1 MDQTFPAET
10 STGLST
16 VSPTLYHTIVLPT
29 RPQPDTIIA
38 IFLLRTFGEAFFP
51 DIGTAKVAVWQHL
64 PPTET
69 EQTILAKGVVL
80 IDIGGGRFDH
90 HHRSVKTTAS
100 RLIAEYFG
108 IHEDPALKKL
118 LLFAERDDFYG
129 KGTISSDPLD
139 RAFGFSGLVASL
151 NKQYVE
157 YPDYVAEVA
166 IPFIAAHYHEQM
178 QQHHYLPH
186 EFADKLARGEVH
198 TFTVKQEKKNLKIVV
213 LESEHRSFPG
223 YLRSQG
229 GGAYD
234 VVAQRLPS
242 GHLNILTRPTKH
254 VDLRCLA
261 ALLRIKELTL
271 QNLQPTLPLLH
282 YAAEGKI
289 KSVPQWYYDPATNSI
304 QNGGVNPLETMP
316 TRITK
321 EELIKILEVGLSK
334 APWAKISG
342 ETEGYNPNVKAKPV
356 IDDDDPLA
364 EKDPGR

>member
-1 MDQTFPAET
+1 MELLFPEDMSAEPAAT
-10 STGLST
+10 EHIT
-16 VSPTLYHTIVLPT
+16 YHTIVLPT

-38 IFLLRTFGEAFFP
+38 IFLLRTFGEPFFP
-51 DIGTAKVAVWQHL
+51 GIANAKITVWQRI
-64 PPTET
+64 PEGET
-69 EQTILAKGVVL
+69 ADTLLAKGTVL
-80 IDIGGGRFDH
+80 VDIGGGRFDH
-90 HHRSVKTTAS
+90 HASAVKTTAT
-100 RLIAEYFG
+100 RLVAEHFS

-118 LLFAERDDFYG
+118 LDYAQRDDFYG

-166 IPFIAAHYHEQM
+166 LPFIAAHYHEQM
-178 QQHHYLPH
+178 LQHHYLPH

-198 TFTVKQEKKNLKIVV
+198 IFSVKQEKKKLKIVV

-234 VVAQRLPS
+234 VVAQQLPT
-242 GHLNILTRPTKH
+242 GHLNILTRPAKR

-271 QNLQPTLPLLH
+271 RGVQPVPPLLQ

-289 KSVPQWYYDPATNSI
+289 ESVPEWYYDPATNSI
-304 QNGGVNPLETMP
+304 QNGGVNPLEIKATAISK
-316 TRITK
+316 TDI
-321 EELIKILEVGLSK
+321 IKILEVGLSK
-334 APWAKISG
+334 TPWEKISG
-342 ETEGYNPNVKAKPV
+342 EAPSTAPEEPEQPETSAPEE
-356 IDDDDPLA
+356 IPA
-364 EKDPGR
+364 E